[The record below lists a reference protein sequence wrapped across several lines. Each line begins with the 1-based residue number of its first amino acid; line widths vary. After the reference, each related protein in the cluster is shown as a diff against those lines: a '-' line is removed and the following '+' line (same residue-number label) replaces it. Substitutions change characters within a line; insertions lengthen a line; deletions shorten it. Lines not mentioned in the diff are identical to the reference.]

1 MLGGQALPPSRL
13 HHPAGHSSIIP
24 GTFFVTSFFENL
36 PISRRLFLISL
47 AYTLPIAVLLYFVV
61 NGINQDIRF
70 SELEKL
76 GNAYQRPLA
85 ILLEHVPRHALAV
98 RRGLEGKEL
107 QADALARGRSE
118 IDRAF
123 AALRE
128 VDARHAAD
136 LQFTAE
142 GLAKR
147 DRTGIDPATVQ
158 REWEALKQGAGVTTA
173 AASDEAHGK
182 LLERV
187 LLMIK
192 HAGDTSN
199 LILDPDLDSYYLM
212 DVTLLALPETQR
224 RYAEALGA
232 FEALAEQPSIG
243 AADRV
248 KLAVLG
254 AQFSAD
260 LGRIAADVD
269 TVRVEDQNFYGTED
283 TLQAGMQPG
292 FKRYDAA
299 AQPVVQTLS
308 ALSTDAK
315 TAADAAAIRSL
326 IGQTETARNASFAFW
341 RDGVDWLDALL
352 DKRIAHYRHLR
363 TWAISLAGF
372 AWLAAA
378 GLVTV
383 ITRSI
388 SGPLR
393 RIVGTLDSASDEVAV
408 GVEEISQSSE
418 SLAASTQEQAAS
430 LEAAASSTRLIA
442 EMTRQN
448 AADAQLANTRSLSA
462 AECAGDSKPSM
473 VRMSAAMDAIKASTD
488 KTTVVVKSIAEIAFQ
503 TNLLALNAAV
513 EAARAGAA
521 GEGFAVV
528 AEEVRSLAK
537 RCADSARSTTELI
550 EDVRT
555 STGNGV
561 AVVDELAE
569 MLNQITGSTRD
580 AATRIANVATSNA
593 KQAEGIGQLRRAVD
607 QMKAVTQSNAAH
619 AVQTAAAS
627 SEITAQAKELS
638 DLADRLTTMVEGGRA
653 RQPGAA

>member
-1 MLGGQALPPSRL
+1 
-13 HHPAGHSSIIP
+13 
-24 GTFFVTSFFENL
+24 VTSFFENL

-76 GNAYQRPLA
+76 GNSYQRPLA
-85 ILLEHVPRHALAV
+85 IILEHVPQHALAA
-98 RRGLEGKEL
+98 RRALDSKDPQTET
-107 QADALARGRSE
+107 LARGRSE

-123 AALRE
+123 AALRD
-128 VDARHAAD
+128 VDASHAAD

-142 GLAKR
+142 GVAKR

-182 LLERV
+182 LLERI

-224 RYAEALGA
+224 RYAEAQGE
-232 FEALAEQPSIG
+232 FEALSRQP
-243 AADRV
+243 ALDADDRV

-254 AQFSAD
+254 AHFAAD

-269 TVRVEDQNFYGTED
+269 TVRVEDQNFYGTESR
-283 TLQAGMQPG
+283 LQAGLQPG

-299 AQPVVQTLS
+299 ARPVVQALS
-308 ALSTDAK
+308 ALGTDAK
-315 TAADAAAIRSL
+315 IAADPAAIRSL

-341 RDGVDWLDALL
+341 RDAVDWLDALL
-352 DKRIAHYRHLR
+352 DKRIAHYRSLR
-363 TWAISLAGF
+363 TWALSLAAL

-383 ITRSI
+383 IARSI

-393 RIVGTLDSASDEVAV
+393 QIVGTLDTASDEVAL

-430 LEAAASSTRLIA
+430 LEEAASSAGLIA

-448 AADAQLANTRSLSA
+448 AANAQSANTRSLSA
-462 AECAGDSKPSM
+462 VECASDSKPSM

-488 KTTVVVKSIAEIAFQ
+488 KTTAVVKSIAEIAFQ

-521 GEGFAVV
+521 GQGFAVV

-537 RCADSARSTTELI
+537 RCADSARSTTDLI
-550 EDVRT
+550 EDVRA
-555 STGNGV
+555 STRNGV
-561 AVVDELAE
+561 AVVDELAA
-569 MLNQITGSTRD
+569 MLDQITRSARD
-580 AATRIANVATSNA
+580 AATLISNVATSNA
-593 KQAEGIGQLRRAVD
+593 QQAEGIGQLRRAVD
-607 QMKAVTQSNAAH
+607 QMNAATQSNAAN
-619 AVQTAAAS
+619 AAQTAAAS
-627 SEITAQAKELS
+627 AEITAQAKELS
-638 DLADRLTTMVEGGRA
+638 DLADQLTTMVEGRRS